1 MNQREAVLNQGAV
14 SNDAPSDL
22 GSVGSLFSLPAKTSA
37 ESDSK

>member
-1 MNQREAVLNQGAV
+1 MNQREAVLNKGAV

-22 GSVGSLFSLPAKTSA
+22 GSVGSLFSLPTKTSA